1 MYSIIKIYSSKA
13 GEQVVRI
20 ERLNNDKIK
29 VTLTMADLISFDVD
43 IAELSPNSK
52 ALHNFLFQIMET
64 IRIETGFNPY
74 NGQVVVEATPSN
86 DGMSIVVSRVK
97 GANTKITRSDIKRG
111 ITVRAKQKK
120 NVDIEIYYFEVFD
133 DLCGALTELSQT
145 ALIKGSLYKLN
156 ETFCYILRGI
166 AEEAKSRAILSEF
179 SSKKS
184 KYPLQLTYI
193 TEHGSLVAEYENLV
207 NMAENIKRL
216 V

>member
-1 MYSIIKIYSSKA
+1 MYSIILIYSSKA

-43 IAELSPNSK
+43 IAELSPDSK
-52 ALHNFLFQIMET
+52 ELHNFLFRIMET
-64 IRIETGFNPY
+64 IRVETGFNPY

-97 GANTKITRSDIKRG
+97 PSQGRIMRDEIRRG
-111 ITVRAKQKK
+111 ITVKAKQKK
-120 NVDIEIYYFEVFD
+120 SADTEIYYFEVFD
-133 DLCGALTELSQT
+133 DLCGALTELSET
-145 ALIKGSLYKLN
+145 ALIKSSLYRLN
-156 ETFCYILRGI
+156 GTFCFILRGI
-166 AEEAKSRAILSEF
+166 DGEAKSRAVLSEF

-184 KYPLQLTYI
+184 KYPMQLTYI
-193 TEHGSLVAEYENLV
+193 TEHGSLIAEYEKLAA
-207 NMAENIKRL
+207 MAENIKRL